1 MVETSMA
8 RGMALRGIRYGAITG
23 AIATWSI
30 SSVIAAAE
38 AVLAVQ
44 MGTFYSILGISLGL
58 QDVTTATYLAFGLH
72 ILTGTI
78 LGVIVGAI
86 VIRLKAVLNP
96 YKSMLVGMGTGVAI
110 WLVFFLPVTMLLVHP
125 SIDRIS
131 LLVAIGSNKP
141 TSPADIGQFV
151 ETVTIDAIAFHLIW
165 GAIFGYMMSSMIR
178 IRAYRMD
185 HVGVSA

>member
-1 MVETSMA
+1 MAKDMA
-8 RGMALRGIRYGAITG
+8 RRGIKYGAIAG

-38 AVLAVQ
+38 AGLAFQ

-58 QDVTTATYLAFGLH
+58 GDVTVAAYLAFGLH

-96 YKSMLVGMGTGVAI
+96 YKSMLIGMGSGVAI
-110 WLVFFLPVTMLLVHP
+110 WLVLFLPVTTLLVQP
-125 SIDRIS
+125 SIQRIT
-131 LLVAIGSNKP
+131 LLIGASSNLPASSSQISQFVGTVAIG
-141 TSPADIGQFV
+141 
-151 ETVTIDAIAFHLIW
+151 AIAFHLIW
-165 GAIFGYMMSSMIR
+165 GAIFGFIMSSMIR
-178 IRAYRMD
+178 IRAHRMN

>member
-1 MVETSMA
+1 MVEASMA
-8 RGMALRGIRYGAITG
+8 KGMALRGIKYGAIAG

-30 SSVIAAAE
+30 SSVIAAVE
-38 AVLAVQ
+38 AGMAYP

-58 QDVTTATYLAFGLH
+58 NVTTAAYLAFGLH

-96 YKSMLVGMGTGVAI
+96 YKSTLIGMGTGVAI
-110 WLVFFLPVTMLLVHP
+110 WLVFFLPVTTLLVQP

-141 TSPADIGQFV
+141 TSPADISQFV
-151 ETVTIDAIAFHLIW
+151 GTVTIGAIVFHLIW
-165 GAIFGYMMSSMIR
+165 GAIFGYIMSSMTR
-178 IRAYRMD
+178 IKAYRMN